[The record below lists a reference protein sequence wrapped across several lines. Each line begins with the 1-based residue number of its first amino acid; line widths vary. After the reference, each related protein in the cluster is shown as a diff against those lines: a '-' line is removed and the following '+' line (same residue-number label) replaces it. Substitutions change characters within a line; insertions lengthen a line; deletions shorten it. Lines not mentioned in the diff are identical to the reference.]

1 MASRQ
6 SGRGA
11 GARSEGV
18 KTAVLLTF
26 AHESGCSV
34 VIDDDGRVA
43 YAYLR
48 GPDEDIIGDVWLFNR
63 IDVKTPVDWAD
74 PTQAPFPNPPQLAR
88 PFEGKLPRAKDL
100 DVRWTLDGPLLL
112 ADVLV
117 RGQVLARLSPGSTPG
132 WNVLALAVGPCA
144 QPFPGPEEDD
154 DSGAGDG
161 S

>member
-11 GARSEGV
+11 GARNEGV

-48 GPDEDIIGDVWLFNR
+48 GPDDDIIGDVWLFNR

-100 DVRWTLDGPLLL
+100 DVQWTLDGPLLL

>member
-1 MASRQ
+1 M
-6 SGRGA
+6 
-11 GARSEGV
+11 

>member
-1 MASRQ
+1 M
-6 SGRGA
+6 
-11 GARSEGV
+11 

-48 GPDEDIIGDVWLFNR
+48 GPDDDIIGDVWLFNR